1 MHCVLISVPVS
12 SSLQFIMPL
21 PHDRALCRLLDPSSL
36 VPRGSPSVRGAPLP
50 VPQMRSGKAPL
61 PSACCLL
68 GICRGVGIPSDSTPP
83 FCLCCVQVG
92 IEMKFKGMAYPV
104 IIAPTHVPEMN
115 QVGAGHV
122 PPIPS

>member
-1 MHCVLISVPVS
+1 MQVGI
-12 SSLQFIMPL
+12 
-21 PHDRALCRLLDPSSL
+21 PSNT
-36 VPRGSPSVRGAPLP
+36 PPP
-50 VPQMRSGKAPL
+50 
-61 PSACCLL
+61 PSACCVQ
-68 GICRGVGIPSDSTPP
+68 VGIPSDSTPP